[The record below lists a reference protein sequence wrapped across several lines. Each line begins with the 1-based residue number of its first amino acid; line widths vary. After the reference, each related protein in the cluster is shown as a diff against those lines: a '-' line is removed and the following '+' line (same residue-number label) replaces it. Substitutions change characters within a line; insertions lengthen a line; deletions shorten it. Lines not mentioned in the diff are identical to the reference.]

1 MLILAVRLLNVNQ
14 LLCPGWVSDT
24 APLSAQYMNEN
35 HVLSDSSLC
44 AVGLQIMNKWHRDHE
59 SRPHSCT
66 LCVQASE
73 SPPARC
79 LRHSPKIHKWVA
91 AVPLLAGMLA
101 AELNWTK
108 KQISSWSDSV
118 QFVHSNIHSF
128 DSNNTFATETT
139 LACSAPHCHG
149 SREVSIS
156 ECNVLLRRV
165 EVHRYCVLATTI
177 HTISHVTFLAF
188 YYSIISILYTLV
200 QYP

>member
-1 MLILAVRLLNVNQ
+1 M
-14 LLCPGWVSDT
+14 
-24 APLSAQYMNEN
+24 N
-35 HVLSDSSLC
+35 HVLTVAHSVCRRVSPRPH
-44 AVGLQIMNKWHRDHE
+44 AVCVIRRRFTSE
-59 SRPHSCT
+59 SRQFRSW
-66 LCVQASE
+66 
-73 SPPARC
+73 PACSRLSSTE
-79 LRHSPKIHKWVA
+79 LRNK
-91 AVPLLAGMLA
+91 
-101 AELNWTK
+101 
-108 KQISSWSDSV
+108 SV
-118 QFVHSNIHSF
+118 REVIPFSLFKYCSNIHSF